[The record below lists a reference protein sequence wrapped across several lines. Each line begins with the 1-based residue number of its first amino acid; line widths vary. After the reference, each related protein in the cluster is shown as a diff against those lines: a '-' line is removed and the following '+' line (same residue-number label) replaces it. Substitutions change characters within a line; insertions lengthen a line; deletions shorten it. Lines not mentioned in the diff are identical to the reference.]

1 MLVRWSLDYNL
12 VRPQSSL
19 QLGSIPFPTQE
30 KGRKAMREFSR
41 AVMIL
46 GAFAVM
52 MMGVTCTPGP
62 SQGSENLKVF
72 ISVDMEGIAGVVTSS
87 ECGASGPDYDFFR
100 RIMTEEANAAIEAAL
115 EAGATE
121 IVVRDGHGSARN
133 ILPDLLHDKAKLV
146 RGWSGGPLGMV
157 EGIDGTFDALLFIG
171 YHAKAGTPDGIIAHT
186 MSGNVVDL
194 TINGTS
200 LPEAGVNALIA
211 GHFDVPVIFLSGDL
225 AITDQAEGLFG
236 DIETVAVKDGIG
248 RAELGKHPLVA
259 RQEIY
264 EGVARAF
271 ERLGSFRPYRYQAP
285 YKMDLRVRR
294 EPEEM
299 YPGAE
304 RVADGEYT
312 FTHNDILEVIRAFN
326 ALH

>member
-1 MLVRWSLDYNL
+1 M
-12 VRPQSSL
+12 
-19 QLGSIPFPTQE
+19 
-30 KGRKAMREFSR
+30 KEFSR
-41 AVMIL
+41 VVMIL
-46 GAFAVM
+46 GMASVM
-52 MMGVTCTPGP
+52 VSGAACSPEPPQSGE
-62 SQGSENLKVF
+62 SLKVLM
-72 ISVDMEGIAGVVTSS
+72 SVDMEGIAGVVTSS
-87 ECGASGPDYDFFR
+87 ECSASGPDYNRFR
-100 RIMTEEANAAIEAAL
+100 RIMTEEANAAIKAAL
-115 EAGATE
+115 DAGATE

-133 ILPDLLHDKAKLV
+133 ILPDLLNEKAKLV

-157 EGIDGTFDALLFIG
+157 EGIDETFDALLFIG
-171 YHAKAGTPDGIIAHT
+171 YHAKAGTPNGIIAHT

-225 AITDQAEGLFG
+225 AIVEQAQDLFG
-236 DIETVAVKDGIG
+236 DIETVATKDGIG

-259 RQEIY
+259 QREIY

-271 ERLGSFRPYRYQAP
+271 ARLGSFQPYKYQAP
-285 YKMDLRVRR
+285 YTMDLRVRR

-304 RVADGEYT
+304 KVADGAYT
-312 FTHNDILEVIRAFN
+312 FTHDDILEIIRAFD